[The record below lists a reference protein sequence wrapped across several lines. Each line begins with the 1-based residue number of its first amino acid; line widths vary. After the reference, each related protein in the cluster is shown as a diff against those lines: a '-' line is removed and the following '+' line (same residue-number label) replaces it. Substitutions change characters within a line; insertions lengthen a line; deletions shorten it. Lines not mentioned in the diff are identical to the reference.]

1 MLGASTLVTED
12 FSDQNVEDIARR
24 IRPLHVLLVED
35 NPVSRRMLTLVL
47 TKRGHS
53 VVQAEDGQAAL
64 EALSR
69 GKFDLILMDVEM
81 PNLDGLDATRA
92 IREMESTSGAHIPI
106 IAMTAH
112 AMEGDRE
119 MCLEAGMDDYV
130 SKPISA
136 AELFGKIDEI
146 TKQARTDDTA
156 HS

>member
-1 MLGASTLVTED
+1 
-12 FSDQNVEDIARR
+12 
-24 IRPLHVLLVED
+24 
-35 NPVSRRMLTLVL
+35 
-47 TKRGHS
+47 
-53 VVQAEDGQAAL
+53 
-64 EALSR
+64 
-69 GKFDLILMDVEM
+69 MDVEM